1 MIEDSNKIISDKI
14 EELERLIKEFKEKV
28 ENGTDNPEEFITLDK
43 IETEW
48 EALRKNTNYLYS
60 DMLSELISNTNE
72 QELIRKKK
80 ENTKNV
86 E

>member
-14 EELERLIKEFKEKV
+14 AELERLIEEFKEKV

-48 EALRKNTNYLYS
+48 EALRKNTDYL
-60 DMLSELISNTNE
+60 
-72 QELIRKKK
+72 
-80 ENTKNV
+80 
-86 E
+86 

>member
-14 EELERLIKEFKEKV
+14 QELEHLIQEFKEKI
-28 ENGTDNPEEFITLDK
+28 ENGTDNPEEFITLDR

-48 EALRKNTNYLYS
+48 EALRKNTDYLYS

-72 QELIRKKK
+72 RELIRKKK

>member
-28 ENGTDNPEEFITLDK
+28 ENGTDNPEEFITLDE

-48 EALRKNTNYLYS
+48 EALRKNTDYLYS

-80 ENTKNV
+80 ESTKNV

>member
-14 EELERLIKEFKEKV
+14 QELERLIQEFKEKI
-28 ENGTDNPEEFITLDK
+28 ENGTDNPEEFITLDR

-48 EALRKNTNYLYS
+48 EALRKNTDYLYS

-72 QELIRKKK
+72 RELIRKKK

>member
-1 MIEDSNKIISDKI
+1 MVKNSNKIISDKI
-14 EELERLIKEFKEKV
+14 IELERLITEFKEKI
-28 ENGTDNPEEFITLDK
+28 ENGTENPDDFITLDK

-48 EALRKNTNYLYS
+48 EMLRKNTDYLYS
-60 DMLSELISNTNE
+60 DMLSELINNTCE

-80 ENTKNV
+80 ENTKNT